1 MAIHSIGLSFFGPSK
16 YEKTDRSGYDYAD
29 SNKRTLVH
37 MGDKDSPIY
46 LKWRTASGSDV
57 NRRFDI
63 ALNYRAVP
71 KVTTDGSALGKWA
84 TDWST
89 WTSVSADLCNPQ
101 TTDGE
106 GGYQWS
112 YNFADLLNM
121 CGIRDALI
129 LNGSFA
135 FSNRY
140 YDRIEFGIRIKSHYT
155 TGTDSVG
162 GGEVIGP
169 DDLVASPR
177 TDDVFVLDYVPD
189 YIVRRVYCD
198 SFDFVKV
205 EYECSGWKRSDDR
218 FCIEDFSVGGES
230 ILASKPWGTIT
241 RTYDATTGVATG
253 TAAFPVSSLTDL
265 PIGEDVSLT
274 IRFNPAYGA
283 IGEDFATATYG
294 GECLGGGAV
303 NKPRFET
310 SPSVEDLFLD
320 ITPRDIGGN
329 LKPITHCLLKLR
341 GSGMP
346 FDQMLIPVNKRYI
359 LPYVTRNA
367 SLDFVAVGISI
378 EDTGDQYLSDPVTF
392 DAEAEALAP
401 VEVVSLKDPSIRAM
415 AKYDLAIN
423 EDYIHEITNIK
434 LAGRERECAYYG
446 TGGSAAWSIT
456 ASLVK
461 DAAGAYDTEAAWRK
475 VAESGDCV
483 MLLSD
488 GTRRVV
494 TVNDVRFNRNHPAFT
509 SFSASLREVDA

>member
-1 MAIHSIGLSFFGPSK
+1 MAINSIGLSFFGPSK

-29 SNKRTLVH
+29 SNKRTLVR

-57 NRRFDI
+57 NRKFDI
-63 ALNYRAVP
+63 AINYRAVP
-71 KVTTDGSALGKWA
+71 KVTTDGSAMSKWA

-140 YDRIEFGIRIKSHYT
+140 YDRIEFGIRIKSHYI
-155 TGTDSVG
+155 TGTDAVG

-169 DDLVASPR
+169 DDLIASPR
-177 TDDVFVLDYVPD
+177 TDDVFILDYVPD

-198 SFDFVKV
+198 SLDFVKV
-205 EYECSGWKRSDDR
+205 EYECSGWKRTDDR
-218 FCIEDFSVGGES
+218 FCIEELAVGGES

-253 TAAFPVSSLTDL
+253 TAAIPVSSLTDL
-265 PIGEDVSLT
+265 PIGEDVSLK

-294 GECLGGGAV
+294 GECVGGGAV
-303 NKPRFET
+303 NEPVFFVSPNVNGILEIKPQDF
-310 SPSVEDLFLD
+310 
-320 ITPRDIGGN
+320 GGDK
-329 LKPITHCLLKLR
+329 KPVTHCLVKLR
-341 GSGMP
+341 GSDMP
-346 FDQMLIPVNKRYI
+346 FDQILIPVNEWSA
-359 LPYVTRNA
+359 LAYVPRST

-392 DAEAEALAP
+392 DAEAAAFAP
-401 VEVVSLKDPSIRAM
+401 VEVVSLRDPSIRAM

-423 EDYIHEITNIK
+423 EDYIHELTQVK
-434 LAGRERECAYYG
+434 LAGRDRECAYYG
-446 TGGSAAWSIT
+446 TGGSAAWSVT
-456 ASLVK
+456 ANLVK
-461 DAAGAYDTEAAWRK
+461 DVAGAYDTEEAWRK

-494 TVNDVRFNRNHPAFT
+494 TVNDVRFNRSHPAFT